1 MTYAGLALLF
11 VAAAALTV
19 AVAARVAGLPP
30 GWWTA
35 TALAAAVLL
44 ALTAAFDSLMIAAD
58 LFRYDT
64 GSLTGL
70 RVLLAPVEDFAWPVV
85 AVLLLPALWE
95 LLGSAERRR
104 TSRRER

>member
-1 MTYAGLALLF
+1 MTYAGLALVF
-11 VAAAALTV
+11 VVAAALTV
-19 AVAARVAGLPP
+19 AVVARVAGLPR

-35 TALAAAVLL
+35 TALAAAALL

-85 AVLLLPALWE
+85 AVLVLPALWE
-95 LLGSAERRR
+95 LLGSAERRGA
-104 TSRRER
+104 SRRER